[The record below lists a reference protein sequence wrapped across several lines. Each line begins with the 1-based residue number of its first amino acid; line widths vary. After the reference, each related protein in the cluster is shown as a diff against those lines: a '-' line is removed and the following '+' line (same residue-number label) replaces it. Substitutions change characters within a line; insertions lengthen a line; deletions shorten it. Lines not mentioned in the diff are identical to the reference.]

1 MQDLKIG
8 LFIVRFV
15 DTYCEFQTPVS
26 TANSGPGILT
36 ERKKIKR
43 NINPSIYQ

>member
-15 DTYCEFQTPVS
+15 DTYCEFQTPFQQQILVLVS
-26 TANSGPGILT
+26 WQNAKNNK
-36 ERKKIKR
+36 E
-43 NINPSIYQ
+43 Y